1 MRKLFLFFI
10 IIFCSLIPSNAQNNS
25 VSKFYFYLNSIL
37 ENNKLKS
44 AELLIT
50 NYGCLGSR
58 IDSEIKFFKKE
69 NKIDIEFYSI
79 NFKDNL
85 IDKKLDT
92 TFTVASN
99 KLIRNFSNEINVF
112 DKRVIFIEGSYKIKV
127 LTENSKKE
135 FELRKVDGLNYLLR
149 YNMTFEE
156 HYKHWLKK
164 KNEVENEQ
172 KQ

>member
-10 IIFCSLIPSNAQNNS
+10 INFCYVIPSNAQNNS
-25 VSKFYFYLNSIL
+25 VSEFYSYLNSIL

-44 AELLIT
+44 TELLIT
-50 NYGCLGSR
+50 NYSCLGSR

-69 NKIDIEFYSI
+69 NIIEIEFYSI

-92 TFTVASN
+92 TFTVTTD
-99 KLIRNFSNEINVF
+99 KLMRNFTNEINVF
-112 DKRVIFIEGSYKIKV
+112 DKRVVFIEGSYKINV
-127 LTENSKKE
+127 VTEISKKE
-135 FELRKVDGLNYLLR
+135 FELIKADGLNYLLR

-164 KNEVENEQ
+164 KNKVVNEQ
-172 KQ
+172 KP